1 MRSKYIQ
8 RHSHSCL
15 EDSIVK
21 SWLVQLVLSFEVKK
35 CESSTLFFFFLKKK
49 KKKAIP
55 HLPWVTGYSPPTHRH
70 STEEARRWLSPTDP
84 PSFPESQCPRGT
96 LLLSFFKSSQVAP
109 SGACGGAAWTEAAA
123 LASAAGSG
131 RQARVCTSLS
141 AHWPGIRELCSG
153 LPLIWPACCQVSIRQ
168 PVNTVGSGTSAEKNK
183 SDDGLKEEWVPDLDI
198 WRGQEEPPPLAWV
211 PQQRAHGAV
220 LWNEVSERSLGS
232 SFPAFR
238 HCLTNAN
245 WPNKREVLAFPGRDQ
260 NKHPPLCLQH
270 SREEGGV
277 LAAEAV
283 GRALPLGS
291 TCLCQLLRSVLSIQ
305 RICGITVH

>member
-1 MRSKYIQ
+1 MAGTVILITWEQQLSAWLFCKLRLLCKNSLLILKTYKTFLKEIFMRSKYIQ

-21 SWLVQLVLSFEVKK
+21 SWWVQLVLSFEVKK

-131 RQARVCTSLS
+131 RQARVCTSLRRGFDF
-141 AHWPGIRELCSG
+141 AKRWNRW
-153 LPLIWPACCQVSIRQ
+153 LIWWKRCRKKHADEMYFRFY
-168 PVNTVGSGTSAEKNK
+168 K
-183 SDDGLKEEWVPDLDI
+183 S
-198 WRGQEEPPPLAWV
+198 
-211 PQQRAHGAV
+211 
-220 LWNEVSERSLGS
+220 
-232 SFPAFR
+232 
-238 HCLTNAN
+238 
-245 WPNKREVLAFPGRDQ
+245 
-260 NKHPPLCLQH
+260 
-270 SREEGGV
+270 
-277 LAAEAV
+277 
-283 GRALPLGS
+283 
-291 TCLCQLLRSVLSIQ
+291 
-305 RICGITVH
+305 